1 MFDCLVFGI
10 YRTPNIWE
18 TGAVSADEAEELLA
32 QTLAGLHIRTLP
44 IGAEGRRQDLV
55 LDLAGRQLRLEVKY
69 YSLVDRSRAFQVLH
83 DLERGGHPWGAEGVP
98 VVVSDR
104 IVEVA
109 RDRFREAGVSWFDL
123 RGHLYLNG
131 PGLLI
136 DVATDSGPQRAS
148 SPKAIAGR
156 VGLATAVDIL
166 LTRPD
171 KAVVRETAR
180 RIGAAPSTVS
190 SAMKS
195 LRSEGL
201 MDERGGADLVALFW
215 ATASVWKPQWAPVT
229 EYPHPD
235 GPMRNPALKLGFEN
249 AREPGWALGGD
260 VGAAQMGAPIGLASG
275 AAPALYVPSRQA
287 HRLACSILGE
297 THESAAPA
305 ARLAVAPVAAVCEER
320 VDVSAVRDEHWL
332 LARPLFVALDLAQ
345 DPGRGAEILRGWD
358 PDPNL
363 GGARVW

>member
-1 MFDCLVFGI
+1 M
-10 YRTPNIWE
+10 
-18 TGAVSADEAEELLA
+18 SADEGKELLA
-32 QTLAGLHIRTLP
+32 QTLAGLHIRVLP
-44 IGAEGRRQDLV
+44 IGSESRGQGLV
-55 LDLAGRQLRLEVKY
+55 LDLSVHQVRLEVKY
-69 YSLVDRSRAFQVLH
+69 YSLIDRSRALQVLH
-83 DLERGGHPWGAEGVP
+83 DLDREDRPRGAECVP

-104 IVEVA
+104 IVRGA
-109 RDRFREAGVSWFDL
+109 RDQLREAGVSWFDL
-123 RGHLYLNG
+123 RGHLYLNA

-136 DVATDSGPQRAS
+136 DVATGIGSQRAS
-148 SPKAIAGR
+148 SPKAFAGR
-156 VGLATAVDIL
+156 VGLATAIDIL
-166 LTRPD
+166 LTRPERV
-171 KAVVRETAR
+171 VVRGTAR
-180 RIGAAPSTVS
+180 RIAAAPSSVS
-190 SAMKS
+190 LAMKS
-195 LRSEGL
+195 LRHEEL
-201 MDERGGADLVALFW
+201 MDERGSVDLVALFW
-215 ATASVWKPQWAPVT
+215 ATAREWKPQWVPVAH
-229 EYPHPD
+229 YPHPD

-320 VDVSAVRDEHWL
+320 VEVSGVRNEHWL

-345 DPGRGAEILRGWD
+345 DPGRGAEILGGWN